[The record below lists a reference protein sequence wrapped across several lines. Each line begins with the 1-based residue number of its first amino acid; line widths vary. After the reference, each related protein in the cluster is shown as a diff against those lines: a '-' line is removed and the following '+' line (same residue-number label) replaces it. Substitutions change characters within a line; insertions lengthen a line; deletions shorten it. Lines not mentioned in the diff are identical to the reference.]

1 MSRASRRA
9 AKGRG
14 GRRRARRGRGI
25 PWLLVAA
32 VGGVAVVAIIAV
44 VAIQGGGSTNPSATE
59 AEADADLTLP
69 GDYVNLP
76 EIYGGAYSATAG
88 HVSID
93 VDYVADGNSDPP
105 TGGPHWSGDCGSDP
119 SEAPAFCGPAPWGIY
134 REPWEP
140 ETLVHNMEHGG
151 LVVWY
156 NTTNQDVIEE
166 IEELVEDRLG
176 DGDIL
181 VMAPYPEMDEE
192 QIAIT
197 SWSRIDSFA
206 VSEYTKERVERFI
219 DVHER
224 RFNPEDF

>member
-9 AKGRG
+9 ARGRG
-14 GRRRARRGRGI
+14 GRPRARRGPRI

-32 VGGVAVVAIIAV
+32 SVGVAVVAIIAV
-44 VAIQGGGSTNPSATE
+44 VAIQGGGSSESAIQ
-59 AEADADLTLP
+59 AEANDDPTLP

-93 VDYVADGNSDPP
+93 VDYVADGNTNPP
-105 TGGPHWSGDCGSDP
+105 TGGPHWGGGCGNEP

-151 LVVWY
+151 VVVWY
-156 NTTNQDVIEE
+156 NTINQDVIEE
-166 IEELVEDRLG
+166 IEELVEDRLS

-197 SWSRIDSFA
+197 SWSRIESFA
-206 VSEYTKERVERFI
+206 VSEYSRERVERFI
-219 DVHER
+219 EIHMR